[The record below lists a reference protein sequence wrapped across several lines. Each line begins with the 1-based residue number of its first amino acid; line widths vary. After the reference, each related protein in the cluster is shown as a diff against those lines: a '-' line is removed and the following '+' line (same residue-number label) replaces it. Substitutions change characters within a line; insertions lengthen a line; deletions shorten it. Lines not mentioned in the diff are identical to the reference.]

1 MGFFDELGLGDL
13 LSSVRDMS
21 DEISTLKDDVI
32 SSVAGPT
39 DDIKS
44 AFHDITGSIS
54 DSISGTDAPAD
65 DTSN

>member
-13 LSSVRDMS
+13 LSSVREMS

-39 DDIKS
+39 DDLKS
-44 AFHDITGSIS
+44 TFHDITGSIS
-54 DSISGTDAPAD
+54 DSINGTDAPTD
-65 DTSN
+65 DASN